1 MGDSEMALP
10 DMSLSLKPGDHF
22 HVNYANPQSSK
33 AGCWR
38 MTRKSKG
45 RSTIVGIS
53 CFMATT
59 AFHAGAIAAEFGVPQ
74 GGGRLPTIALVECLA
89 EEHSRGTGEYCRTT
103 YTCSPTRDGA
113 EVSGTL
119 WEGLLHH
126 DGRRVT
132 SGEDPIAFERSCVL
146 TVEDDAKITYYTAYR
161 PDGKEGEIE
170 GFTKTGS
177 TTSTETMGSFTVS
190 PDNML
195 AQFLSHNAVRANTL
209 DDWIE
214 RVCRS
219 VEDDDELGHCRR
231 ENDNFGFYIE
241 GIPATRKTG
250 CYVEAEIVYSIQQ
263 RNQKKDWLR
272 WLVRSY
278 SNADRD
284 KCESADESG

>member
-1 MGDSEMALP
+1 MALP
-10 DMSLSLKPGDHF
+10 DMSLSLSLSLKPGDHF

-33 AGCWR
+33 AGCWQ

-53 CFMATT
+53 CFMATI
-59 AFHAGAIAAEFGVPQ
+59 AFHAGTIAAEFGVPQ

-103 YTCSPTRDGA
+103 YTRSPTRDGT

-119 WEGLLHH
+119 WEGLIHH

-161 PDGKEGEIE
+161 PDGKEGEIK

-177 TTSTETMGSFTVS
+177 TTHTETMGSFTVS

-209 DDWIE
+209 EDWIE

-219 VEDDDELGHCRR
+219 VEDDDEHARCRLR
-231 ENDNFGFYIE
+231 NDRSGFYLE

-250 CYVEAEIVYSIQQ
+250 CYVEIKVVADI
-263 RNQKKDWLR
+263 RNQPRQEEWLPG
-272 WLVRSY
+272 LVRDWS
-278 SNADRD
+278 DRVWTE
-284 KCESADESG
+284 CESADESG

>member
-1 MGDSEMALP
+1 MA
-10 DMSLSLKPGDHF
+10 
-22 HVNYANPQSSK
+22 A
-33 AGCWR
+33 
-38 MTRKSKG
+38 
-45 RSTIVGIS
+45 
-53 CFMATT
+53 T
-59 AFHAGAIAAEFGVPQ
+59 AFHAGAIAAEFDVPQ

-89 EEHSRGTGEYCRTT
+89 EEHSRSTGEYCRTT
-103 YTCSPTRDGA
+103 YACSPTRDSA

-119 WEGLLHH
+119 WEGLIHH

-132 SGEDPIAFERSCVL
+132 SGEDPIAFQHSCIL

-170 GFTKTGS
+170 GFSRTRS
-177 TTSTETMGSFTVS
+177 TTRTETMGSFTVS

-219 VEDDDELGHCRR
+219 VEDDDEHDRCRHGT
-231 ENDNFGFYIE
+231 DNAGFYIE

-250 CYVEAEIVYSIQQ
+250 CYVEADIVYSIQQ
-263 RNQKKDWLR
+263 RYQKKDWLFG
-272 WLVRSY
+272 LVRRW
-278 SNADRD
+278 SNKFWGECD
-284 KCESADESG
+284 SADESG